1 MKNIHDD
8 IERVLFTSE
17 ELVKRAEEIGRQITQ
32 DYKGEEVTVIG
43 ILKGSFM
50 FLSDVLKNVD
60 LYTKLDFVTVQS
72 YGNGTTSGELRLT
85 KDISADIKGKHI
97 ILVEDILDSGKT
109 LKFVKDLFLEREPA
123 SIKVCTLLNKKVR
136 KSEVIKA
143 DYIGFDV
150 DNVFVVGYGLD
161 YAQLYRNL
169 PYIGELKVEAR
180 LKQRRGCK
188 NITVEAVGCYADTTD
203 RKGN

>member
-1 MKNIHDD
+1 MIEND
-8 IERVLFTSE
+8 IKEVYFSKE
-17 ELVKRAEEIGRQITQ
+17 ELHGIVKRLGEQISR
-32 DYKGEEVTVIG
+32 DYEGKNLTLVS
-43 ILKGSFM
+43 ILKGSVIFM
-50 FLSDVLKNVD
+50 AD
-60 LYTKLDFVTVQS
+60 LMREITVPCEIDFMCVSS
-72 YGNGTTSGELRLT
+72 YGNGTKSSGT
-85 KDISADIKGKHI
+85 VKIIKDLDINLEGKDLL
-97 ILVEDILDSGKT
+97 LVEDILDSGKT

-180 LKQRRGCK
+180 
-188 NITVEAVGCYADTTD
+188 
-203 RKGN
+203 